1 MNSIVIM
8 DLCRLEW
15 PQNAGFGPP
24 PPAKET
30 CYPSRMNCRIPEI
43 GLRGVC
49 RELLRQ
55 RGPVTHRALRK
66 ALRDRFG
73 AAGKTARVLKIWHE
87 EADRWAAPQRIAEPP
102 PARTLLPT
110 DVVVL
115 QEQLAAAQR
124 EAAQSKARA
133 ELAEVR
139 EQAHQDRWFLEIDR
153 LREQLRAQPNYQR
166 DIRIMQDTIMRL
178 TAELAVLRSALR
190 NGADGQ
196 GETA

>member
-1 MNSIVIM
+1 
-8 DLCRLEW
+8 
-15 PQNAGFGPP
+15 
-24 PPAKET
+24 
-30 CYPSRMNCRIPEI
+30 MNCRIPEI

-49 RELLRQ
+49 RELLRRQ
-55 RGPVTHRALRK
+55 GPVTHRALRQ

-87 EADRWAAPQRIAEPP
+87 EADRWAAPQRTVESP
-102 PARTLLPT
+102 PANALLPT

-115 QEQLAAAQR
+115 QEQLAQAQR
-124 EAAQSKARA
+124 EAALFKARA
-133 ELAEVR
+133 EVAEVR

-166 DIRIMQDTIMRL
+166 EIRTMQDTIMRL

-190 NGADGQ
+190 DGLEGQ
-196 GETA
+196 GDRS

>member
-1 MNSIVIM
+1 MSIGGASK
-8 DLCRLEW
+8 CRFRIAAT
-15 PQNAGFGPP
+15 P
-24 PPAKET
+24 KET
-30 CYPSRMNCRIPEI
+30 CYPSLMNCRIPEI

-49 RELLRQ
+49 RELLRRQ
-55 RGPVTHRALRK
+55 GPVTHRALRQ

-87 EADRWAAPQRIAEPP
+87 EADRWAAPQRTVESP
-102 PARTLLPT
+102 PANALLPT

-115 QEQLAAAQR
+115 QEQLAQAQR
-124 EAAQSKARA
+124 EAALFKARA
-133 ELAEVR
+133 EVAEVR

-166 DIRIMQDTIMRL
+166 EIRTMQDTIMRL

-190 NGADGQ
+190 DGLEGQ
-196 GETA
+196 GDRS